1 MTNHFEVPLTD
12 EQEPEPVKEHTPAP
26 WHSRRDDTDQVTI
39 LGEYKGQTIRIA
51 WVFCNTTDEAD
62 SRLIEAA
69 PALLDALRTVK
80 TELAHLYHNGQVK
93 ANAPERARIQKYILD
108 AEYLIEKI
116 EEG

>member
-1 MTNHFEVPLTD
+1 MTN
-12 EQEPEPVKEHTPAP
+12 QKHTPAP
-26 WHSRRDDTDQVTI
+26 WCSRRDDTDQITI

-51 WVFCNTTDEAD
+51 WVFCNNTDEAD
-62 SRLIEAA
+62 ARLIEAA

-80 TELAHLYHNGQVK
+80 NELAHLYHNGQVK
-93 ANAPERARIQKYILD
+93 ANAPERARIEKYILN